1 MDVRQTIRY
10 DRGEQTM
17 TNIDIEPSYT
27 CDRCHVS
34 KAAYLIKLINGEL
47 SLCGHH
53 YNKYKEALDKNSY
66 EVIELNKTEEAPK
79 LTEKAV

>member
-1 MDVRQTIRY
+1 MDVRQTIGH

-17 TNIDIEPSYT
+17 TNLDIEPLYM

-34 KAAYLIKLINGEL
+34 RAAYLIKLINGEL

-53 YNKYKEALDKNSY
+53 YNKHKEMLDKNSY
-66 EVIELNKTEEAPK
+66 EVVELNKIEEAPK